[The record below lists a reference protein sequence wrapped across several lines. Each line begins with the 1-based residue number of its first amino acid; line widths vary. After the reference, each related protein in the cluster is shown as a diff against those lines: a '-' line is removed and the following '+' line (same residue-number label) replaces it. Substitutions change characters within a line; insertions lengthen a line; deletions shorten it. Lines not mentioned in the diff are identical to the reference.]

1 MSETMVELSR
11 GLLGGSITTGIGFLS
26 LLFANLSGMHA
37 LGIFLF
43 TGIIS
48 AYIGAVVLLPVLIIM
63 IESEEKIL

>member
-1 MSETMVELSR
+1 
-11 GLLGGSITTGIGFLS
+11 
-26 LLFANLSGMHA
+26 MHA

-63 IESEEKIL
+63 IESEEKYYENDN